1 MNPGTTATKPRARRR
16 PSVLRTARSVR
27 AKSAEAWP
35 KVSSVM
41 MRSVAE
47 TYATGHPACW
57 SAAANKRALI
67 CSPRARRESVAAGVI
82 FRGTFSSANVSS
94 TRLINSLRLAP
105 VSRARASA
113 LCLRRRAV
121 APPPLRSPLVAISS
135 SASVTPARAETTT
148 TIGAERWASTML
160 TACAIASAVASD
172 APPNLW
178 TCVLRDIAAA
188 HAARDDKSL
197 GVDLEFLPRADHGLP
212 HRGCTRG
219 RRRSDHRGTGP
230 AQRGTVRA
238 GRAGGRRDGVEA
250 GHQGAPVG
258 NVEEVIQPHRQR
270 IWISGNEPVDQCGAA
285 RRGLDRRGMR
295 NGSRK
300 GRACVLGLDPQLG
313 DREDKRERRVD
324 LDRND
329 QQSSGRPPQD
339 HACAA
344 VHGWRHVVRVSLD
357 LGAEREQVFRTEVE
371 VEQDIRRGR
380 SGHDRGG
387 GGAKPPADRNIGVGG
402 ERQPLGHVTSRGTAG
417 GGESPVDQV
426 LLRRCPYITERTV
439 PLDRNSGRGPVVHA
453 LGP

>member
-1 MNPGTTATKPRARRR
+1 MNPGTTATTPRARRR
-16 PSVLRTARSVR
+16 PSVFRMARSVR

-41 MRSVAE
+41 MRSAAE
-47 TYATGHPACW
+47 TYWTGHPACS

-82 FRGTFSSANVSS
+82 FRATFSSANASS
-94 TRLINSLRLAP
+94 TLLINFLRLAP
-105 VSRARASA
+105 VNRARASA
-113 LCLRRRAV
+113 VCLRRRAV
-121 APPPLRSPLVAISS
+121 AAPRGPALAAISS

-197 GVDLEFLPRADHGLP
+197 GVDLELLPRADHGLP

-219 RRRSDHRGTGP
+219 RRRSDHCGTGP
-230 AQRGTVRA
+230 AERGPVRA
-238 GRAGGRRDGVEA
+238 GRAGGRRDGIVA
-250 GHQGAPVG
+250 RHQGAPVG

-270 IWISGNEPVDQCGAA
+270 IRIGGKAPFDQCAGAGP
-285 RRGLDRRGMR
+285 RPEGRSLR

-300 GRACVLGLDPQLG
+300 GRACALGLDPQLG
-313 DREDKRERRVD
+313 DREDERERGVD
-324 LDRND
+324 LDRNG
-329 QQSSGRPPQD
+329 QQSSARPVQD
-339 HACAA
+339 QACTAI
-344 VHGWRHVVRVSLD
+344 HGWRHVVRVSLD
-357 LGAEREQVFRTEVE
+357 LGAEREQGLRPEVE
-371 VEQDIRRGR
+371 VEQDIRRSR

-387 GGAKPPADRNIGVGG
+387 GGAKPPADWNIGVGG
-402 ERQPLGHVTSRGTAG
+402 ERQRAGHVTSRGAAG
-417 GGESPVDQV
+417 GGEAP
-426 LLRRCPYITERTV
+426 
-439 PLDRNSGRGPVVHA
+439 
-453 LGP
+453 

>member
-1 MNPGTTATKPRARRR
+1 MNPGTTATTPRARRR

-27 AKSAEAWP
+27 ARSAEAWP

-41 MRSVAE
+41 MRSAAE
-47 TYATGHPACW
+47 TYATGHPACS

-105 VSRARASA
+105 VNRARASA

-121 APPPLRSPLVAISS
+121 APPRTPLVAISS

-160 TACAIASAVASD
+160 TACAIAWAVASD

-188 HAARDDKSL
+188 HAARDDETL
-197 GVDLEFLPRADHGLP
+197 GGDLELLPRADHGLP

-230 AQRGTVRA
+230 AQRGSVRA
-238 GRAGGRRDGVEA
+238 GRAGGRRDGIVA

-285 RRGLDRRGMR
+285 RRGLDGRGMR
-295 NGSRK
+295 NVSRK
-300 GRACVLGLDPQLG
+300 RRARALGLDPQLG
-313 DREDKRERRVD
+313 DREDERERSVD
-324 LDRND
+324 LDRNG
-329 QQSSGRPPQD
+329 QQSSGRPVQD
-339 HACAA
+339 HACTAI
-344 VHGWRHVVRVSLD
+344 HGWRHVVRVSLD
-357 LGAEREQVFRTEVE
+357 LGAQREQR
-371 VEQDIRRGR
+371 
-380 SGHDRGG
+380 
-387 GGAKPPADRNIGVGG
+387 
-402 ERQPLGHVTSRGTAG
+402 
-417 GGESPVDQV
+417 
-426 LLRRCPYITERTV
+426 LRR
-439 PLDRNSGRGPVVHA
+439 
-453 LGP
+453 